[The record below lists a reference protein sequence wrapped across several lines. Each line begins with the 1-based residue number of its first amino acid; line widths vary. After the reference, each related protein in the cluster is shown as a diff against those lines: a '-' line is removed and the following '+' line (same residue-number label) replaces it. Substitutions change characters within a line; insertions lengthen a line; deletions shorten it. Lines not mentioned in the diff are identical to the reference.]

1 MFLHS
6 LVIVAIHQISKY
18 ILRTLLSSLV
28 NIDHTL
34 LDNADLSLNTNLAF
48 LGSSIKY
55 VRSDFVVLDPSPG
68 VPVHMLLSYTPSPL
82 VPAYGYYFL
91 KKI

>member
-28 NIDHTL
+28 NIDHSL
-34 LDNADLSLNTNLAF
+34 LDNAGYINLAP

-55 VRSDFVVLDPSPG
+55 VLSDFIVLDPSPA
-68 VPVHMLLSYTPSPL
+68 VLVHMLLSYTPSPL
-82 VPAYGYYFL
+82 VPSYGYHFL